1 MRAVRLRVFS
11 AALFAAF
18 LVLGAASA
26 GAKYASIVIDA
37 ETGEVLHA
45 ANPDDR
51 NYPASLTKMMTLYL
65 AFEALEQGRLKLDT
79 RLPVSKHAA
88 AQAPSKLG
96 LQPGESIA
104 VRDIILGLV
113 TKSANDAAV
122 VMAEGIAGS
131 EPVFAERMTQKAHE
145 LGMANTTFRNA
156 SGLPNSEQVT
166 TVRDLAKLSQALLK
180 RFPQY
185 YKYFSTEDFAYKGA
199 VYHNHNQLMQGFE
212 GMDGIKTGFIRASGF
227 NLAASAVRDNRRLIG
242 VVMGGQSARARDLHM
257 AELLEDAFAGRK
269 SLPPVLVAEKE
280 PGLGSRVVARLNPIS
295 HAQAAAPAASRSAD
309 PGAESWSI
317 QVGAYAKLAAA
328 EKAAQSAVAK
338 LPSRDKTVRVLAPF
352 KSDKHKVYRARLVGF
367 SEQEARDAC
376 RLLQKRKTT
385 CALISP

>member
-1 MRAVRLRVFS
+1 LAVFV
-11 AALFAAF
+11 AALI
-18 LVLGAASA
+18 VLGIGPAW
-26 GAKYASIVIDA
+26 AKYASIVIDA
-37 ETGEVLHA
+37 ETGEVLHQ
-45 ANPDDR
+45 ANADDR

-65 AFEALEQGRLKLDT
+65 AFEALEQGRLKLDS

-122 VMAEGIAGS
+122 VMAEGLAGS
-131 EPVFAERMTQKAHE
+131 ESGFAQQMTAKAHE
-145 LGMANTTFRNA
+145 LGMVSTTYRNA
-156 SGLPNSEQVT
+156 SGLPNSEQIT
-166 TVRDLAKLSQALLK
+166 TARDLAKLSQALLR

-185 YKYFSTEDFAYKGA
+185 YKYFSTEDFSYKGV
-199 VYHNHNQLMQGFE
+199 VYYNHNQLMKGFE

-242 VVMGGQSARARDLHM
+242 IVMGGQSARARDLHM
-257 AELLEDAFAGRK
+257 AELLEDSFAGRK

-280 PGLGSRVVARLNPIS
+280 PGLGSRVVARLNPIGK
-295 HAQAAAPAASRSAD
+295 AQAAAPAALRS
-309 PGAESWSI
+309 GALVTEDWSI
-317 QVGAYAKLAAA
+317 QVGAYAKMAAA
-328 EKAAQSAVAK
+328 EKAAQNAAAK
-338 LPSRDKTVRVLAPF
+338 LTTRDKTVRVLAPF

-367 SEQEARDAC
+367 NEQEARDAC
-376 RLLQKRKTT
+376 RLLQKRKMT
-385 CALISP
+385 CALIAP